1 MMFKRRTS
9 SQRPGT
15 VRQLFHGVAIEA
27 PEGHGCRAV
36 LALSEQRYLAHEAPH
51 FPLDNCDRRASCRC
65 KYRHYSDRRSA
76 LRRET
81 DIGLPPSPPRADD
94 ARTGVGRRVTDG

>member
-1 MMFKRRTS
+1 MIFKRRTS

-15 VRQLFHGVAIEA
+15 ARQLFHGVAIE
-27 PEGHGCRAV
+27 PTDGHACQAV
-36 LALSEQRYLAHEAPH
+36 LAISEQRYLAHEAPL
-51 FPLDNCDRRASCRC
+51 FPLDGCDRRATCHC

-81 DIGLPPSPPRADD
+81 DIGLPPRPIGADD
-94 ARTGVGRRVTDG
+94 ARNGVGRRVTDG